1 MEVEDIGNIGNLFR
15 PILVP
20 DVADVIYWTLTVQNQ

>member
-1 MEVEDIGNIGNLFR
+1 MEVKDISNIGNLFR

-20 DVADVIYWTLTVQNQ
+20 DVADVIHWTLIVQNQ